1 MENFVYCC
9 PSRIIFGK
17 GTIPQLA
24 DLIPSD
30 QHVLMTYGGGSIRK
44 NGVYDQVKKALSGHK
59 VSEFGGIEPNPVYE
73 TLIKAVEVVQ
83 NEGVDFLLAVGGGST
98 LDGTKFIAAAAKY
111 ENGDPWEILSASGK
125 IESAV
130 PIGTVLTLPATGSE
144 MNAVAVISRGSTQEK
159 LAFVSE
165 RVAPVF
171 SVLDPETTY
180 SLPENQVRNG
190 VVDAFVHVT
199 EQYLTYPARG
209 TLQDRQAEGILLS
222 LIEEGPKT
230 LKDMKDYDARANF
243 MWCATQALNGLIG
256 CGVPGDFA
264 THMIGHELTAFFGL
278 AHAESLAVVLPSLL
292 RHESESK
299 GEKLLQFARRVWGVT
314 DGSDDEVIEAGI
326 RKTEE
331 FFQSLGMPTRLSGF
345 DVSPDDAADRVK
357 ERFAARGTKLGE
369 KQAIGPEEAAEILR
383 ASG

>member
-9 PSRIIFGK
+9 PTRIVFGK
-17 GTIPQLA
+17 GTIPQLR
-24 DLIPSD
+24 DLVPSD
-30 QHVLMTYGGGSIRK
+30 QHVLITYGGGSIKK
-44 NGVYDQVKKALSGHK
+44 NGVYDQVREAFSDHK

-73 TLIKAVEVVQ
+73 TLMKAVEVVKS
-83 NEGVDFLLAVGGGST
+83 EGVGFLLAVGGGST
-98 LDGTKFIAAAAKY
+98 LDGTKFIAAAARY
-111 ENGDPWEILSASGK
+111 EAGDPWDILSAGGK

-130 PIGTVLTLPATGSE
+130 PMGTVLTLPATGSE
-144 MNAVAVISRGSTQEK
+144 MNAVAVISRESSQEK

-165 RVAPVF
+165 AVAPKF
-171 SVLDPETTY
+171 SILDPETTY

-222 LIEEGPKT
+222 LIEEGPRT

-292 RHESESK
+292 RHEK
-299 GEKLLQFARRVWGVT
+299 DGKRDKLIQFAKRVWGVT
-314 DGSDDEVIEAGI
+314 DGSEDEIIEAGV

-331 FFQSLGMPTRLSGF
+331 FFRSLGMPTRLSEF
-345 DVSPDDAADRVK
+345 DVSPDEAADRVK
-357 ERFAARGTKLGE
+357 ERFTARGTKLGE